1 MTHYEKESPEYR
13 AMRDLALSQL
23 LSGKSLTSNGGVF
36 APIIK
41 EFLESALAAEM
52 EVFLDEDQRADGNK
66 RNGKGSKTLKTSAG
80 EVTIDTPADRHSNFE
95 PEIVKKRQR
104 ILADNLAPQ
113 IISLYGRGGESK
125 GYIGSAKRNVRY
137 RSIGKCAK

>member
-1 MTHYEKESPEYR
+1 MKITNFGPHDTLRK
-13 AMRDLALSQL
+13 
-23 LSGKSLTSNGGVF
+23 GKSRIPGYARSCIIAITERKIINKQWRGF

-66 RNGKGSKTLKTSAG
+66 RNGKGSKTLKTIAG

-95 PEIVKKRQR
+95 PEIVKSVSGFWQTIWLLKSF
-104 ILADNLAPQ
+104 PFTV
-113 IISLYGRGGESK
+113 GG
-125 GYIGSAKRNVRY
+125 
-137 RSIGKCAK
+137 